1 VTARALKGVLSAR
14 LYAQRRLVVASWAGA
29 LIVGLVAPAGAV
41 GAVLFCTLLGVSL
54 ALAQTPGLH
63 PHLDRC
69 EQGAPLFGREL
80 ARAKALVPCAAV
92 AVAVLLYTVGQ
103 IVRGAPDAALTF
115 AVALAAVVT
124 ATLIALSAT
133 VRRGAARALYVVLAA
148 AASAGAYGLA
158 VAAHSVLGELAF
170 CVVVAFLA
178 VRQYGETLARYD
190 PI

>member
-1 VTARALKGVLSAR
+1 MTARALWGVLYAR

-29 LIVGLVAPAGAV
+29 LIVGLLAPPGPG
-41 GAVLFCTLLGVSL
+41 GAVLFCSLVGVGL
-54 ALAQTPGLH
+54 ALAQTPGLN

-92 AVAVLLYTVGQ
+92 GLAVLLYAIAQ

-115 AVALAAVVT
+115 VVAFAAVVT

-133 VRRGAARALYVVLAA
+133 VRRGVSRALYVLLAA

-158 VAAHSVLGELAF
+158 VAAHSVLGELAYGA
-170 CVVVAFLA
+170 VIAFLA